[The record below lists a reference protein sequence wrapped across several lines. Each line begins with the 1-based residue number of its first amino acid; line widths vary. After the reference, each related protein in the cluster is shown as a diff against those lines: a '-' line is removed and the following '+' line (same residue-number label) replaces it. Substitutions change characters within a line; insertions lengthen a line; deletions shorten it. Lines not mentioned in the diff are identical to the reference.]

1 MRPSL
6 SKAGRQVWLMVIGAA
21 IANWEPGSLQIQVR
35 QSGRPHRTALVSR
48 WPDAP
53 WPD

>member
-6 SKAGRQVWLMVIGAA
+6 SKAGRQVWLMAIGAA
-21 IANWEPGSLQIQVR
+21 IANWEPGSLQI
-35 QSGRPHRTALVSR
+35 RTALVSR
-48 WPDAP
+48 WP

>member
-21 IANWEPGSLQIQVR
+21 VAELGTTVSKFRSGNEAARIARRLFPG
-35 QSGRPHRTALVSR
+35 G
-48 WPDAP
+48 
-53 WPD
+53 